1 MIARTI
7 ATAIALPRMLLPSL
21 PWGEI
26 GIAAFILSIIVKA

>member
-7 ATAIALPRMLLPSL
+7 STAIALPRMILPSL

-26 GIAAFILSIIVKA
+26 GIVAIILSIVGGH